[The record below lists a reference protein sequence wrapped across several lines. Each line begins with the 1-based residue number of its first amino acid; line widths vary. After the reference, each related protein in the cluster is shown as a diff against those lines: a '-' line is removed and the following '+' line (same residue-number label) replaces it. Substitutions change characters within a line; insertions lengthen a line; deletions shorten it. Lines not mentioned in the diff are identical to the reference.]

1 MIIIILF
8 IIDEKWEQTKF
19 LSTDEWIN
27 VGISITLLRNLKKKQ
42 HLHGKI
48 WIYLQTA
55 LWANKAGPNTL
66 LNFNYIKLQ
75 NKHNF

>member
-27 VGISITLLRNLKKKQ
+27 VGISITLLRNLKKKTT
-42 HLHGKI
+42 LTWKNLNI
-48 WIYLQTA
+48 S
-55 LWANKAGPNTL
+55 PNS
-66 LNFNYIKLQ
+66 IMSK
-75 NKHNF
+75 